1 MPANHRASVCAAALV
16 AFVVNSAPALAQDA
30 GSLALP
36 PPPPED
42 PRVDPAV
49 TSAASAAVTSAAP
62 TPAIPVVRS
71 VAVQPAPT
79 GAAPLAPPPPRASRT
94 SRAARTLSHLQAVVA
109 DEAESD
115 AQQRRSMGT
124 ALLIGGA
131 LSASTAAIPFLLP
144 HGSLSTLSTIVISST
159 SIAAGSAFA
168 LMGTLLMLT
177 RSPWEQMAQ
186 ELRDDPV
193 SDPEARLQAALV
205 RWSQRAERERAAQR
219 AGAITIIGLGVFSAG
234 LGVVSVATNG
244 ASAGLNVAI
253 GIPALLLGCA
263 YVPIG
268 AAMLGM
274 RTPSERALRVFR
286 LSQGQRM
293 SALDG
298 ARARVLGVAPTLNGA
313 AIYGAF

>member
-1 MPANHRASVCAAALV
+1 M
-16 AFVVNSAPALAQDA
+16 LA
-30 GSLALP
+30 
-36 PPPPED
+36 
-42 PRVDPAV
+42 
-49 TSAASAAVTSAAP
+49 
-62 TPAIPVVRS
+62 I
-71 VAVQPAPT
+71 
-79 GAAPLAPPPPRASRT
+79 APPPPRAPRT
-94 SRAARTLSHLQAVVA
+94 SRASRTLSHLQAVVA

-205 RWSQRAERERAAQR
+205 RWSQRAERERAGQR

-234 LGVVSVATNG
+234 VGVVSVATNG

-298 ARARVLGVAPTLNGA
+298 TRARVLGVAPTLNGA